1 MALPIAVL
9 SGRPYPPPGVKD
21 TPRRRRLWA
30 EITAAVDDLARQGLI
45 PDVPPD

>member
-1 MALPIAVL
+1 MALLIAIL